1 MITFVFHTHLPYV
14 LHHGTWPHGSDWLC
28 EAVAECYLPLLDMC
42 DRLRAEG
49 IRPGIT
55 FDISPVLCEQ
65 LAHPDFP
72 AVFEV
77 YCTEHIALADGDAST
92 LKEQGNA
99 EEMMGLSAYW
109 ADWYADKWK
118 MFDTVYHRDIVGA
131 LRRLQDSGDIE
142 IMTCG
147 LTHGYLPLLAEEASV
162 DMQIGL
168 AVSSYERH
176 FGRRP
181 RGIWLPECA
190 YRPAYDWRTLL
201 PVSAYAVPR
210 RREGIEQFLS
220 RYGLEFF
227 VTDQG
232 ALDQAT
238 PLRNCPAPIPAPG
251 QRVFDL
257 FRVGG
262 EQHPE
267 TATVFTRNMM
277 IALQV
282 WSGQTGYPGDP
293 DYLDFH
299 KKYYRSALRYWR
311 VTDNKADMQ
320 YKQPYVPQWA
330 EQRARDHA
338 RHYVDILEV
347 TVKHKLGH
355 SATPPTVCLPFDTE
369 LFGHW
374 WFEGPVFLENVI
386 RHIHASE
393 FLRTT
398 TASEQLD
405 SVRPECVVALPE
417 SSWGRNGTHEVWMNP
432 DVQWTW
438 EREYKM
444 ERRLRMLVEKSPVP
458 AWDATMQRIMLN
470 VFRQLLLAQA
480 SDWQFLI
487 TTFSSKEYAEMR
499 FHNHISDAEKLCDLA
514 ERYQS
519 LKTITDEDETMLN
532 TCEKRD
538 GIFTSEI
545 MGYFT
550 RHA

>member
-42 DRLRAEG
+42 DRLQREG

-72 AVFEV
+72 AVFEA
-77 YCTEHIALADGDAST
+77 YCTEHTALAEGDAAT
-92 LKEQGNA
+92 LTQNGA
-99 EEMMGLSAYW
+99 ADEMLSLTNYW
-109 ADWYADKWK
+109 SDWYAARWK
-118 MFDTVYHRDIVGA
+118 MFDEQYGRDIIGA
-131 LRRLQDSGDIE
+131 MKRLQDSGAIE

-147 LTHGYLPLLAEEASV
+147 LTHGYLALLAEEASI

-168 AVSSYERH
+168 AVASYERH

-190 YRPAYDWRTLL
+190 YRPAYAWRTLL

-210 RREGIEQFLS
+210 WREGIEQVMS
-220 RYGLEFF
+220 RYGLDYF

-232 ALDQAT
+232 ALENSH
-238 PLRNCPAPIPAPG
+238 PIRNCPPNTEPS
-251 QRVFDL
+251 VFDL
-257 FRVGG
+257 YRVGG

-267 TATVFTRNMM
+267 TAAVFTRNMT

-320 YKQPYVPQWA
+320 FKQPYVPQWA
-330 EQRARDHA
+330 ENRARDHA
-338 RHYVDILEV
+338 AHYVDILEV
-347 TVKHKLGH
+347 SVKHRMNLVV
-355 SATPPTVCLPFDTE
+355 TPPTVCLPFDTE

-374 WFEGPVFLENVI
+374 WFEGPVFLEGVI
-386 RHIHASE
+386 RGIHASDV
-393 FLRTT
+393 LRTT
-398 TASEQLD
+398 TASEQLQIVGPD
-405 SVRPECVVALPE
+405 RVIGLPE

-432 DVQWTW
+432 EVQWTW
-438 EREYKM
+438 EKEYHL
-444 ERRLRMLVEKSPVP
+444 EHRIRMLVEKSPP
-458 AWDATMQRIMLN
+458 AMWDATMRRIMIN

-499 FHNHISDAEKLCDLA
+499 FHNHISDAQHLCDMA
-514 ERYQS
+514 ERYRS
-519 LKTITDEDETMLN
+519 LQTFTKEDDDFVT
-532 TCEKRD
+532 TCEGRD
-538 GIFTSEI
+538 GIFTSELE
-545 MGYFT
+545 GYLD
-550 RHA
+550 RHV

>member
-28 EAVAECYLPLLDMC
+28 EAVAECYLPLLEMC
-42 DRLRAEG
+42 DRLRSDG

-72 AVFEV
+72 TVFEA
-77 YCTEHIALADGDAST
+77 YCTEHVALAEGDAVALADGGASDD
-92 LKEQGNA
+92 LIA
-99 EEMMGLSAYW
+99 LSTYW
-109 ADWYADKWK
+109 AEWYADKWK
-118 MFDTVYHRDIVGA
+118 IFDEVYGRDVIGA

-162 DMQIGL
+162 DLQIGL
-168 AVSSYERH
+168 AVDSYERH

-190 YRPAYDWRTLL
+190 YRPSYDWRTLL

-210 RREGIEQFLS
+210 HRNGIEQFLT

-227 VTDQG
+227 VADQG

-238 PLRNCPAPIPAPG
+238 PIRHCSTPLDPPG
-251 QRVFDL
+251 QRVFNVY
-257 FRVGG
+257 RVGG

-267 TATVFTRNMM
+267 TAAVFTRNMM

-299 KKYYRSALRYWR
+299 KKYYRSAMRYWR

-320 YKQPYVPQWA
+320 YKQPYMPLWA
-330 EQRARDHA
+330 EQRAKDHA

-347 TVKHKLGH
+347 AVKHQLGH
-355 SATPPTVCLPFDTE
+355 SSTPPTVCLPFDTE

-374 WFEGPVFLENVI
+374 WFEGPIFLEHVI
-386 RHIHASE
+386 RHIHASDV
-393 FLRTT
+393 LQTT

-405 SVRPECVVALPE
+405 RVRPECVVALPE

-432 DVQWTW
+432 EVQWTW
-438 EREYKM
+438 DREYRF
-444 ERRLRMLVEKSPVP
+444 ERRLRMLVEKSPVRS
-458 AWDATMQRIMLN
+458 WDATMERIMLN

-499 FHNHISDAEKLCDLA
+499 FHNHMADAEVLCDLA
-514 ERYQS
+514 ERYHSLGELEQQS
-519 LKTITDEDETMLN
+519 ETLLQ
-532 TCEKRD
+532 TCEQRD
-538 GIFTSEI
+538 GVFTSEI
-545 MGYFT
+545 KGYFA